1 MHWRFQAGH
10 GWAMRTEKEVGKLRR
25 QWTRAA
31 NPSSRVVAAFNCWR
45 SGNPI
50 PSAFGSALHVTWH
63 GARMVRRKYWRLF
76 AVASFVVAPSF
87 SPAGWLARRASGF
100 CLGGKLLQKRWRVAV
115 RMAAAADIAQ
125 VDGVD
130 KRRCRRLN
138 KAAMMQDAP
147 GPVIYWMSRD
157 QRCDD
162 NWALIYAQKLAIQ
175 RSVPLH
181 VVFCLVPKFLDATIR
196 QFDFLLKGLKEVDEC
211 LKSKKI
217 PFHLRLGKAVDEIPE
232 LVSGLK
238 AKAVVCDMSPLRVP
252 RQWARDVAEA
262 CQAKEVPVVQV
273 DAHNIVPVWAASD
286 KQETAARTIR
296 KKITLS
302 LSTYLTD
309 FPSVLR
315 HPHSSPKDE
324 LPEPIDWEAAER
336 SLEVDWSVKPVT
348 GFQPGAKAG
357 LGALEEFT
365 TRLSRYAAKRN
376 DPNVDA
382 LSGLSPWLHFGQISA
397 QRCALRVR
405 SAGEA
410 KGVSSDVQKGCE
422 AFIEESVVRRE
433 LSDNFCFYN

>member
-1 MHWRFQAGH
+1 
-10 GWAMRTEKEVGKLRR
+10 MRTIL
-25 QWTRAA
+25 
-31 NPSSRVVAAFNCWR
+31 
-45 SGNPI
+45 
-50 PSAFGSALHVTWH
+50 
-63 GARMVRRKYWRLF
+63 
-76 AVASFVVAPSF
+76 
-87 SPAGWLARRASGF
+87 
-100 CLGGKLLQKRWRVAV
+100 
-115 RMAAAADIAQ
+115 
-125 VDGVD
+125 
-130 KRRCRRLN
+130 
-138 KAAMMQDAP
+138 
-147 GPVIYWMSRD
+147 
-157 QRCDD
+157 
-162 NWALIYAQKLAIQ
+162 
-175 RSVPLH
+175 
-181 VVFCLVPKFLDATIR
+181 
-196 QFDFLLKGLKEVDEC
+196 
-211 LKSKKI
+211 
-217 PFHLRLGKAVDEIPE
+217 
-232 LVSGLK
+232 
-238 AKAVVCDMSPLRVP
+238 
-252 RQWARDVAEA
+252 
-262 CQAKEVPVVQV
+262 
-273 DAHNIVPVWAASD
+273 
-286 KQETAARTIR
+286 
-296 KKITLS
+296 

-433 LSDNFCFYN
+433 LSDNFCFYNENYDCLEGAANWARQTLKDHEKDKREYLYSIEDLETGKTHDDLWNAAQLQMVREAGLLDVLPCKETMYLSFTRHQCFASPYLGAP